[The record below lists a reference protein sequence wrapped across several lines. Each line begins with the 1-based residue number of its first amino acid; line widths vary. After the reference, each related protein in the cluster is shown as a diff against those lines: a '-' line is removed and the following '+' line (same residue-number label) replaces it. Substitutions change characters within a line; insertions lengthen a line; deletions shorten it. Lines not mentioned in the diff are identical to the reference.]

1 MKRLRDDQNGMLI
14 LVFLIVLPF
23 LILIATQYLRLSL
36 TSFQVARFDQLHTE
50 AQLTADAGA
59 DYAIEQIGQD
69 NTWSG
74 TSGQVQLHSDSSLKT
89 TYEVTV
95 SNPDSNTKII
105 QVTGRTF
112 WPVNSTAANRS
123 VTIYVTLRPVNTGAF
138 SIVSGEGG
146 LTMSNSAKIVGG
158 SVFVN
163 GEINLSNTAQ
173 IGLSTNPVSVQ
184 VADQA
189 CPKPADSTFPRV
201 CTGADN
207 AGQPIVLN
215 GPSTHIYGTVK
226 ATNQTDGTNMSNPGL
241 VAGSVSP
248 QALPTYD
255 RASQK
260 TAATNNMTAAAAS
273 CSGTQTITWPAN
285 TKITGNV
292 TVGTKCKVTVMG
304 NVWITGTLTV
314 SNSAQLIVSNTMG
327 STQPVIMVDG
337 STGATFNNSA
347 QLVSNSSNT
356 GFEIIT
362 FYSTASCSPD
372 CSSVAGTDL
381 ANSRSIGTINLNQST
396 NAPNSI
402 FYSYWSQVNVG
413 NSGQIGALIGQTVNL
428 NNNSAITFGTSVSTG
443 SVTWVINGYRRH

>member
-1 MKRLRDDQNGMLI
+1 MKKLRDDQNGMLI

-50 AQLTADAGA
+50 AQLAADAGA

-89 TYEVTV
+89 TYEVAVT
-95 SNPDSNTKII
+95 NPDSSTKVI
-105 QVTGRTF
+105 QATGRTF
-112 WPVNSTAANRS
+112 WPANTTTASRS
-123 VTIYVTLRPVNTGAF
+123 VTIYVTLRPVSTGAF

-173 IGLSTNPVSVQ
+173 IGLSTNPVNVQ

-189 CPKPADSTFPRV
+189 CPKPADANYPRV
-201 CTGADN
+201 CTSSDN
-207 AGQPIVLN
+207 AGQPIILN

-241 VAGSVSP
+241 VAGTVSP

-255 RASQK
+255 RVSQK
-260 TAATNNMTAAAAS
+260 AAATNNMTAAAAS

-285 TKITGNV
+285 TKIAGNV

-304 NVWITGTLTV
+304 NIWITGNLTV
-314 SNSAQLIVSNTMG
+314 SNSAQLIVSNTLG

-347 QLVSNSSNT
+347 QLISNSGNT

-362 FYSTASCSPD
+362 FYSTAACSPD
-372 CSSVAGTDL
+372 CSAVTGTDL
-381 ANSRSIGTINLNQST
+381 ASSRSVGTINLNQST

-428 NNNSAITFGTSVSTG
+428 NNNSAITFGTSISTG

>member
-1 MKRLRDDQNGMLI
+1 MKKLRDNEHGMLI

-50 AQLTADAGA
+50 AQFAADAGA
-59 DYAIEQIGQD
+59 DYAIEQISQD
-69 NTWSG
+69 NTWLG
-74 TSGQVQLHSDSSLKT
+74 TSGEVQLHSDSSIKT
-89 TYEVTV
+89 TYAVSVT
-95 SNPDSNTKII
+95 NPDSNTKVL
-105 QVTGRTF
+105 QVTGRTY
-112 WPVNSTAANRS
+112 WPANATTANRS
-123 VTIYVTLRPVNTGAF
+123 VTVYVTLRPVTTGAF

-158 SVFVN
+158 AVFVN

-173 IGLSTNPVSVQ
+173 IGLSTNPVNVQ

-189 CPKPADSTFPRV
+189 CPKPADSTYPKV
-201 CTGADN
+201 CTAADN
-207 AGQPIVLN
+207 AGQPIILN

-241 VAGSVSP
+241 VAGTVSP
-248 QALPTYD
+248 QSLPSYD

-260 TAATNNMTAAAAS
+260 AAATNNMTAAAAS
-273 CSGTQTITWPAN
+273 CSGTQTVTWPAN
-285 TKITGNV
+285 TKISGNV
-292 TVGTKCKVTVMG
+292 TVDTKCQVTVMG
-304 NVWITGTLTV
+304 NVWITGNLTM
-314 SNSAQLIVSNTMG
+314 SNTAQLIVSNTLG
-327 STQPVIMVDG
+327 TTQPVIMVDG
-337 STGATFNNSA
+337 STGATFNNSS

-362 FYSTASCSPD
+362 FYSTAGCSPE
-372 CSSVAGTDL
+372 CSAVTGTDL
-381 ANSRSIGTINLNQST
+381 ASSRSVATINLNQSA

-402 FYSYWSQVNVG
+402 FYAYWSEVSVG

-428 NNNSAITFGTSVSTG
+428 NNNSAITFGSSVSTG
-443 SVTWVINGYRRH
+443 SITWVVNGYRRH